1 MILNLATGTAT
12 EVTYLLAD
20 EHYSSVFDTAQDID
34 LIVLTDTL
42 TAQEQDALFEAE
54 VYPVLDEIRARP
66 KPPAPPRKPWKPAG
80 PCNTY
85 GFPVV

>member
-20 EHYSSVFDTAQDID
+20 AAYSSVFNTAHKID

-54 VYPVLDEIRARP
+54 VYPVLDAIAARP
-66 KPPAPPRKPWKPAG
+66 AAPEPTPKPWKPAG

-85 GFPVV
+85 GFPIV